1 MRRGSDTQREV
12 VRHAIETGA
21 VEELDRIVAIV
32 RDTGALD
39 GARAAAASE
48 AQRAIEAT
56 KRLPANPHTEGLLQ
70 LAASLL
76 QRRN

>member
-1 MRRGSDTQREV
+1 MQRL
-12 VRHAIETGA
+12 VRQAIETGA
-21 VEELDRIVAIV
+21 LEELEHIVAIV

-39 GARAAAASE
+39 VAHEAAAVE
-48 AQRAIEAT
+48 ARRAMSAAAQ
-56 KRLPANPHTEGLLQ
+56 LPSNPHAQALVQ